1 MKSTLVLGNQPIQT
15 IELPVEV
22 ADMLKSE
29 AKRNRKSIAEFI
41 MQWLE
46 DQIDGRE
53 AAKRM
58 KRVKEGKSK
67 LIPAEEVYARLGI

>member
-1 MKSTLVLGNQPIQT
+1 MKSALVLGNQPIQT
-15 IELPVEV
+15 IELPAEV

-29 AKRNRKSIAEFI
+29 ARRSRQSIAEFI

-46 DQIDGRE
+46 DQIDGCQ
-53 AAKRM
+53 AASRM

-67 LIPAEEVYARLGI
+67 LMPAEEVYAKLGI